1 MFRFEKEQKIFQIG
15 KIKIG
20 GQPGELPTVLIGS
33 IFYEGHKVVQDHKK
47 GIFDTQKTEEIIKR
61 LETLRDMTSNP
72 FVLDIVANTE
82 EAFHKY
88 IDFIAK
94 TTDAPFQLDSIS
106 PVARMDAA
114 KYVAEVGLQDRTIYN
129 SIFKQTQERELA
141 IVKESKIK
149 AAILLDYNQQDN
161 SVEGKLDTLEKLLQ
175 AAEKAGI
182 EKPLIDTAIPAFGP
196 NMGSAMRAIP
206 KIKEKYGLPV
216 GVGTGNITTT
226 CGWAKT
232 NFPVHVRRA
241 VDASMNAVML
251 MLGANWLMYGPVEL
265 AEYIYPVI
273 AVTDTQVLEITSE
286 LGTRAV
292 EEGMHPIF
300 RTIGKRAANP
310 NNQQ

>member
-1 MFRFEKEQKIFQIG
+1 MYRFEKEQKIFQIG

-33 IFYEGHKVVQDHKK
+33 IFYDGHKAVQDPKK
-47 GIFDTQKTEEIIKR
+47 GIFDTQKSEEIIKR

-72 FVLDIVANTE
+72 FVLDIVGNTE
-82 EAFHKY
+82 EAFRKY
-88 IDFIAK
+88 IDFVAK
-94 TTDAPFQLDSIS
+94 VTDAPFQLDSIS
-106 PVARMDAA
+106 PMARMGAA

-129 SIFKQTQERELA
+129 SIFRQTPEKELA

-149 AAILLDYNQQDN
+149 ASIILDDNQQDN
-161 SVEGKLDTLEKLLQ
+161 SVEGKLDALDKALL

-196 NMGSAMRAIP
+196 DMGSAMRVIP
-206 KIKEKYGLPV
+206 KIKEKHGYPV

-226 CGWAKT
+226 CGWAKA
-232 NFPVHVRRA
+232 NFPTHVRRA

-273 AVTDTQVLEITSE
+273 AVTDTQILTITAE
-286 LGTRAV
+286 LGTRPI

-300 RTIGKRAANP
+300 RTIG
-310 NNQQ
+310 

>member
-1 MFRFEKEQKIFQIG
+1 LRRKSEKAMYRFEKEQKIFQVG

-33 IFYEGHKVVQDHKK
+33 IFYDGHKVVQDPKK
-47 GIFDTQKTEEIIKR
+47 GIFDTQKSEEILKR

-72 FVLDIVANTE
+72 FVLDIVGNTE
-82 EAFHKY
+82 EAFRKY

-106 PVARMDAA
+106 PMARMGAA

-129 SIFKQTQERELA
+129 SIFMQTPEKELA
-141 IVKESKIK
+141 IVKDSKIK
-149 AAILLDYNQQDN
+149 ASIILDDNQRDN
-161 SVEGKLDTLEKLLQ
+161 SVEGKLEALDKALLS
-175 AAEKAGI
+175 AEKAGI

-196 NMGSAMRAIP
+196 DMGSAMRVVP
-206 KIKEKYGLPV
+206 MIKEKHGLPV

-226 CGWAKT
+226 CGWAKA
-232 NFPVHVRRA
+232 NFPTHVRRA
-241 VDASMNAVML
+241 VDASMNTVMV

-273 AVTDTQVLEITSE
+273 AVTDTQMLEITAE
-286 LGTRAV
+286 LGTRPI

-300 RTIGKRAANP
+300 RTIG
-310 NNQQ
+310 